1 MLEAHYYP
9 FWHEVNFRELVRE
22 KSVIFG
28 ERIIMEEVIFVVK
41 ESPEGGYEA
50 QALGSS
56 IFTEADTWEML
67 REEVKDA
74 VRCHFDDDQQRIIRL
89 HYVKEKII
97 AA

>member
-1 MLEAHYYP
+1 MRYNRLT
-9 FWHEVNFRELVRE
+9 VNMNPSLAKALLLIKNFT
-22 KSVIFG
+22 
-28 ERIIMEEVIFVVK
+28 MEEIIFVVR
-41 ESPEGGYEA
+41 ESPEGGFEA
-50 QALGSS
+50 QALGAS

-89 HYVKEKII
+89 HFVREEII

>member
-1 MLEAHYYP
+1 MSTRKTLILEK
-9 FWHEVNFRELVRE
+9 ELN
-22 KSVIFG
+22 
-28 ERIIMEEVIFVVK
+28 MEEVIFIVK

-50 QALGSS
+50 QALGVS

-74 VRCHFDDDQQRIIRL
+74 VRCHFGDDQQLIIRL
-89 HYVKEKII
+89 HHVKEEII